1 MGISEGAAIDPF
13 LPGKVLKMS
22 AGFVEDAAVSIQ
34 AASKEQAPRNLG
46 MSPSRGCRGSCEAL
60 LVSCS
65 PCPVPRD
72 PACSQGPSKALWQR
86 AGAAGLL
93 GWALAAFETGLRRGS
108 GPLEVSRCATEI

>member
-1 MGISEGAAIDPF
+1 
-13 LPGKVLKMS
+13 MS

-34 AASKEQAPRNLG
+34 AASKEQAPLPGAPGPNLG

-60 LVSCS
+60 LVPCS
-65 PCPVPRD
+65 PCPVPQD

-93 GWALAAFETGLRRGS
+93 GWALVAFETGLRRGS